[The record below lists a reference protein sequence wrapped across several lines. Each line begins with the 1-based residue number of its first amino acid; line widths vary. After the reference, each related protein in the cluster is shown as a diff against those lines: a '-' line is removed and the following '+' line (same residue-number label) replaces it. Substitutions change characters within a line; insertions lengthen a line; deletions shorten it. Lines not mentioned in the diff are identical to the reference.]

1 MEPQG
6 TGTVV
11 TRELARKWTPLG
23 LAQRLRLIIKKP
35 GDIWFSLQ
43 VGYFMW
49 RAPTLLHGSNLR
61 AFLAQLRRLPRP
73 AAADAK
79 SSFERILRVRRPWL
93 ALPLMRSRDN
103 CYVRALTLYRFLE
116 TGSHTVNIHFG
127 IEERDDPR
135 ERLRGHAWVSVDGQF
150 FEGPP
155 QVQSARIREV
165 LLVAADARG

>member
-1 MEPQG
+1 MVTPQ
-6 TGTVV
+6 
-11 TRELARKWTPLG
+11 LARKWTPLG
-23 LAQRLRLIIKKP
+23 LVQRLRLIIKEP
-35 GDIWFSLQ
+35 SDIWFSLQ

-49 RAPTLLHGSNLR
+49 RAPTLLHRSNLR
-61 AFLAQLRRLPRP
+61 AFLAKLRRLPRP
-73 AAADAK
+73 AATDAK
-79 SSFERILRVRRPWL
+79 SSLERILRVRQPWL

-116 TGSHTVNIHFG
+116 TGAHPVNIHFG

-165 LLVAADARG
+165 PLVMADAPG